1 MKNKYKQEDINL
13 RVPCRTNLNKVQQIM
28 SEKLGIK
35 LTQNQV
41 VQKLVNNYLEEVK

>member
-1 MKNKYKQEDINL
+1 MRNKYREEDINL

-35 LTQNQV
+35 LTQTQV

>member
-28 SEKLGIK
+28 SEKLGLK
-35 LTQNQV
+35 LTLNQV